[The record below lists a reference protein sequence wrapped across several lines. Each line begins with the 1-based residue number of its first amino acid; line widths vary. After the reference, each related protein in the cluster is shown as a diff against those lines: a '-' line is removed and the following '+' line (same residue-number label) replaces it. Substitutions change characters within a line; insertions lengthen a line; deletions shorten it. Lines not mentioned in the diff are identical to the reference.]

1 MLTRRAT
8 RRKRSVSF
16 IAAGYSVIRR
26 NGRGRSGPALQ
37 ARHDCRSLQ
46 IRRVQARLIRAEQQD
61 HPRRCI
67 ETGAD
72 RRRPWKS
79 ASSFRQKATTMRGDD
94 LVCGRERI
102 CVIHALADPRFIAR
116 AEGPGTRLRA
126 GSPRHLS
133 SSPRPAL
140 LPTAAPGGGAGLLA
154 CSCSLAESHHG
165 RSGRATVSSRTR
177 KEAQH
182 VRIEVRA

>member
-16 IAAGYSVIRR
+16 IAAGYEVIRR

-79 ASSFRQKATTMRGDD
+79 ASSFRQNATAIHSVALPGK
-94 LVCGRERI
+94 GRRQSIVGGGE
-102 CVIHALADPRFIAR
+102 CSSALRRRHRARRAFRRVAR
-116 AEGPGTRLRA
+116 AD
-126 GSPRHLS
+126 
-133 SSPRPAL
+133 
-140 LPTAAPGGGAGLLA
+140 AAPAGLGVEGAGLRFNASRRYGCGDGLRFDV
-154 CSCSLAESHHG
+154 SRRL
-165 RSGRATVSSRTR
+165 RSRVGSRLG
-177 KEAQH
+177 
-182 VRIEVRA
+182 

>member
-16 IAAGYSVIRR
+16 IAAEYAVIRR
-26 NGRGRSGPALQ
+26 NGRGRSGPAVQ

-67 ETGAD
+67 ETVAD

-79 ASSFRQKATTMRGDD
+79 ASSFRQNAT
-94 LVCGRERI
+94 
-102 CVIHALADPRFIAR
+102 
-116 AEGPGTRLRA
+116 
-126 GSPRHLS
+126 
-133 SSPRPAL
+133 
-140 LPTAAPGGGAGLLA
+140 
-154 CSCSLAESHHG
+154 
-165 RSGRATVSSRTR
+165 ATHS
-177 KEAQH
+177 
-182 VRIEVRA
+182 VRASKEGDNSQSVAEASIAPFGA